1 MDVSWRDLSVL
12 LRSKANV
19 EATTE
24 AIVEVVAEN
33 VGTLPEIFHEL
44 CFNTLISKVGFER
57 NNAAYLLYRLCS
69 TYRRILCPLLLES
82 DNDGALFSITEFDIE
97 KIIEK
102 TERKSDQT
110 LETKPNAVSG
120 SVYSVNWLAMQR
132 KELIKRL
139 GLHDDT
145 LENTGVDS
153 EIVALINDSDLTKF
167 SVVDVPVLQKALD
180 LFGGSD
186 DDSKSFQRTAE
197 TWFAR
202 LVRCMVIGLLDS
214 VWEVRHGY
222 SLGLHAVVSGMFSVS
237 LNPNVLEPIKS
248 SLVSLPGFIGN
259 DIVNCGICVLLLD
272 RFMDFGCENL
282 QFAPNNS
289 IGSHSNNVYNAQVAQ
304 HSLSPVKEVASS
316 LLAKVLKNT
325 SESQKLQVWNVLR
338 RMILNPAV
346 HWSVVLG
353 GVMSIRY
360 VIDETP
366 RLLIGKGNEMCQ
378 IIARALDKDMPEE
391 VVSCACQL
399 VSCVCC
405 CLFRADVELPGCPG
419 TRSDTVWPV
428 AAQWALVEVGA
439 ERVLELLREAPTC
452 AQLACGEQ
460 LIFKPSDEAELA
472 PCALISVSR
481 CLLQMSKLLLHIVS
495 SAESLSRDISQFGTK
510 VQLLLCGLR
519 WLVIKIVR
527 CSLGIQVE
535 VFQEVAT
542 NFATLEKILVILR
555 RYDSYI
561 AKSVGGEEMIASMSS
576 ELYSLFG
583 TVIACISM
591 TSRYPLS
598 DLRLADSKESLS
610 SGNRDEHHSYSS
622 GSAKRK
628 AKAYAKSQTIYDN
641 EQPAATNG
649 SSSGDSF
656 ETSVCENSVKE
667 YSVLTR
673 TISTL
678 SVSIFEL
685 LWSAF
690 NLTLAIDDS
699 PPSSLC
705 CSLFRCHMRHM
716 LQQILELSI
725 NIKSLIPAYL
735 SFCAPFEALLSQS
748 RAHIPST
755 NAQVIISRTRDSQNY
770 ALTSFLLTASA
781 FHRAEE
787 KAHLC
792 NSHAEVVSV
801 AADPDTGSQA
811 RAHRFLCVWQ
821 LSHPMQFSNVAIFVS
836 EIANKLDSLLVAP
849 EEKESDSILLSSYLK
864 NLVKELE
871 KSSLAEEQ
879 ALQMERRLDDAKN
892 GRHAEVPRNILGGK
906 KRFRFIVVPDIAE
919 VPQLPPPTRHKP
931 LASGG
936 EAELQSSN
944 IDNVRY
950 LEYFRMAFQGIASIL
965 LHLDT
970 IKRSSQCPAQSK
982 AHCLQL
988 SLVCPVF
995 FEVFSLVPAKYFG
1008 TYIHKGILFDS
1019 FLRSFFQSGNF
1030 PGFAAAASRLPV
1042 HQNSFEHNS
1051 GEYLSVSYAC
1061 SLIILRM
1068 ENCIFRDAFCNLLF
1082 RNRFVLTYLCSCFMN
1097 MVLLTF
1103 YCELQTRFFLL
1114 RCNCLLFSRG
1124 ISLKQY
1130 SFDAALLVLK
1140 LCFFTVN
1147 VRNVAVHFGTC
1158 SRLKRK
1164 I

>member
-1 MDVSWRDLSVL
+1 MDESWRDLSVL
-12 LRSKANV
+12 LKSKANV

-44 CFNTLISKVGFER
+44 CFNTLISKVSFER

-97 KIIEK
+97 KIIDK

-110 LETKPNAVSG
+110 LETKPNAVYG

-132 KELIKRL
+132 KELIKKL

-145 LENTGVDS
+145 LENTGVGS
-153 EIVALINDSDLTKF
+153 EIVALIDDSDLTKF

-237 LNPNVLEPIKS
+237 LNRNVLEPIKS
-248 SLVSLPGFIGN
+248 SSVSLPDFIGN

-282 QFAPNNS
+282 QFAPNIS
-289 IGSHSNNVYNAQVAQ
+289 IGSYSHNIYNAQVAQ

-325 SESQKLQVWNVLR
+325 SESQQLQVWNVLR
-338 RMILNPAV
+338 RMILNPAM

-353 GVMSIRY
+353 GVMAIRC

-405 CLFRADVELPGCPG
+405 CLFYAYVEQLGCPG
-419 TRSDTVWPV
+419 IRSETLWPV

-439 ERVLELLREAPTC
+439 ERVFELLREAPLG

-460 LIFKPSDEAELA
+460 LIFEPSDEAELA
-472 PCALISVSR
+472 PCVLVSVSR

-495 SAESLSRDISQFGTK
+495 STESLPHDISRFGAK
-510 VQLLLCGLR
+510 VQLLLSGLR

-527 CSLGIQVE
+527 CSLGIQAE

-542 NFATLEKILVILR
+542 NFATLEQMLVILR

-561 AKSVGGEEMIASMSS
+561 VKSVGGEEMITSMSS

-583 TVIACISM
+583 TVIACSSM
-591 TSRYPLS
+591 ASRYPLS

-628 AKAYAKSQTIYDN
+628 VKAYAKSQTLYDN

-656 ETSVCENSVKE
+656 ETSVCENGVKE

-685 LWSAF
+685 LWSGF
-690 NLTLAIDDS
+690 NLTLAIDGS

-705 CSLFRCHMRHM
+705 CSLFRCHMRHL

-725 NIKSLIPAYL
+725 NIKSLIPASL
-735 SFCAPFEALLSQS
+735 SFCAPFEALLSES
-748 RAHIPST
+748 EAHIPST
-755 NAQVIISRTRDSQNY
+755 NAQVIISRTRYSQNY
-770 ALTSFLLTASA
+770 ALTYFLLTTSA

-792 NSHAEVVSV
+792 NSHAEVSG

-836 EIANKLDSLLVAP
+836 EIANKLDSLIAAP
-849 EEKESDSILLSSYLK
+849 EEKESDSSLLSSYLK
-864 NLVKELE
+864 NLVKELQ

-892 GRHAEVPRNILGGK
+892 GRHAEVGEVPRNSLGGK
-906 KRFRFIVVPDIAE
+906 KRFRFVVVPDVAE
-919 VPQLPPPTRHKP
+919 VPRLPPPTSHKP
-931 LASGG
+931 LGSGG
-936 EAELQSSN
+936 EAELKNSD
-944 IDNVRY
+944 IDNERY
-950 LEYFRMAFQGIASIL
+950 LQYFRMAFQGIASIL
-965 LHLDT
+965 LHLGT
-970 IKRSSQCPAQSK
+970 IKRSSQCPPQSK
-982 AHCLQL
+982 AQCLQL
-988 SLVCPVF
+988 SSVCPVF
-995 FEVFSLVPAKYFG
+995 FEVFSSVPAKYFG
-1008 TYIHKGILFDS
+1008 TYIHQGILFDS
-1019 FLRSFFQSGNF
+1019 FLRSFFQGGKF
-1030 PGFAAAASRLPV
+1030 PDFAAAASRLPV
-1042 HQNSFEHNS
+1042 DQNSFEHSS

-1061 SLIILRM
+1061 SLIILRI
-1068 ENCIFRDAFCNLLF
+1068 ENCTFRDAFCNLLF

-1097 MVLLTF
+1097 MALLTF
-1103 YCELQTRFFLL
+1103 YCELQTRFLSL

-1130 SFDAALLVLK
+1130 SFDAVLLILK
-1140 LCFFTVN
+1140 HFVFTVN

-1158 SRLKRK
+1158 SRL
-1164 I
+1164 